1 MNALDIQTSVTT
13 VKSTTRTVDIP
24 ADQVETIVRKWAI
37 ANLGFTNPDVSTY
50 CTYSDGDFA
59 GVVLNEVT
67 TEDLEDYGVFAPVKV
82 AD

>member
-1 MNALDIQTSVTT
+1 MNALDIKSSVTT
-13 VKSTTRTVDIP
+13 VKTTTRTVDIP

-67 TEDLEDYGVFAPVKV
+67 TEDLEDDDTPIKG
-82 AD
+82 D